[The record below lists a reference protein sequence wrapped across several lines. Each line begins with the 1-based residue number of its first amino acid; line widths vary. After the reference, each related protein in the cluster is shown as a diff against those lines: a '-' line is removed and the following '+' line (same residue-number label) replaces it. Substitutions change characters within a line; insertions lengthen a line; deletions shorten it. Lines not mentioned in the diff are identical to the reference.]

1 MPKRRDICIDPVSVR
16 SCTPS
21 SPASDSFKEPPA
33 AKLTD
38 QWSATVTLTGV
49 HATEPGTCASYRS
62 LCPLFYKTILRNL
75 AADTKRLF
83 DYGEKYSPAC
93 YLILALIPSF
103 NSSSFNS
110 LIELR
115 AASISIF
122 TGTSIPPPT
131 RHLPLGSLTWS
142 LLGVKK
148 SFGHAQISL
157 L

>member
-1 MPKRRDICIDPVSVR
+1 MVRHCHLNRRSRHRTWYLRMLKKKSLSIVLQDYI
-16 SCTPS
+16 T
-21 SPASDSFKEPPA
+21 
-33 AKLTD
+33 KL
-38 QWSATVTLTGV
+38 
-49 HATEPGTCASYRS
+49 
-62 LCPLFYKTILRNL
+62 NL

-83 DYGEKYSPAC
+83 DHGEKYLPAC

-115 AASISIF
+115 AAFISIF

-131 RHLPLGSLTWS
+131 RHLPFGSLTWS